1 LGVVKGVDAL
11 MIRSLFLLLGVVGVT
26 TARANPSE
34 TLRALSPQEAA
45 TLRADEVVGRA
56 MYLSDRAAAVATD
69 AALELD
75 AFRKESRVR
84 GWITQAHGDAV
95 TVTFIDATPA
105 ALYRAT
111 VSDAGKLVGK
121 VEAYAT
127 PLPLSP
133 IEASAAAAR
142 AVALGAKFQ
151 PCSARYNTVVLP
163 TGGSAA
169 DKWLVYLLPATTQP
183 GVIPIGGAYRMTV
196 DHGTIVA
203 QRPFTKSCIALE
215 DDPRAVGLM
224 ITHLLDPT
232 PTEVHVFWSLWAH
245 KDMYVSTEGA
255 TWAIHDGRIR
265 LVEAGH

>member
-1 LGVVKGVDAL
+1 
-11 MIRSLFLLLGVVGVT
+11 MIIRSLLLVLCVLGVT
-26 TARANPSE
+26 TVRANEPE
-34 TLRALSPQEAA
+34 APRALSSQEAA
-45 TLRADEVVGRA
+45 TLHADEVVGRA

-75 AFRKESRVR
+75 TFRKESRVR
-84 GWITQAHGDAV
+84 GWITQAHNDAV
-95 TVTFIDATPA
+95 TVTFIDATPS

-111 VSDAGKLVGK
+111 VSNAGKLVGK

-127 PLPLSP
+127 PQPLSP
-133 IEASAAAAR
+133 FEAGAAAAR

-151 PCSARYNTVVLP
+151 PCSERYNTVVLP
-163 TGGSAA
+163 LGDPPAG
-169 DKWLVYLLPATTQP
+169 KWLVYLLPATKQP
-183 GVIPIGGAYRMTV
+183 GVIPIGGTYRVTV
-196 DHGTIVA
+196 DHGTVAA

-224 ITHLLDPT
+224 ISHLLDTT
-232 PTEVHVFWSLWAH
+232 PTEAHVFWSLWAH
-245 KDMYVSTEGA
+245 KDMYVSTESA

>member
-1 LGVVKGVDAL
+1 
-11 MIRSLFLLLGVVGVT
+11 MIRSLWLVLCVAAVT
-26 TARANPSE
+26 TVRADEPE
-34 TLRALSPQEAA
+34 PPRALSSQEAA
-45 TLRADEVVGRA
+45 TLHADEVVGRA

-75 AFRKESRVR
+75 AFRKDSRIR
-84 GWITQAHGDAV
+84 GWVTQAHDDTV
-95 TVTFIDATPA
+95 TVTFIDAKPS

-111 VSDAGKLVGK
+111 VSNAGKLVGK

-127 PLPLSP
+127 PQPLSP
-133 IEASAAAAR
+133 FEAGAAAAR

-151 PCSARYNTVVLP
+151 PCSERYNTVVLLL
-163 TGGSAA
+163 GDLSAG
-169 DKWLVYLLPATTQP
+169 KWLVYLLPATKQS
-183 GVIPIGGAYRMTV
+183 GLIPIGGTYRVTV
-196 DHGTIVA
+196 DHGTIAA

-224 ITHLLDPT
+224 ISHLLDPT

-245 KDMYVSTEGA
+245 KDLYVSTERA

-265 LVEAGH
+265 LVETGH